1 MTTHRL
7 EITVLSGVSLGDVFR
22 FDLEEGHS
30 ITIGRAQEND
40 IVLQD
45 AVVSR
50 KHSKLEARPDGIY
63 IVDLGSTHGTI
74 HMGFRLLPGDENGRL
89 MSDGDEFKIGEP
101 IFRANYS
108 AAAFSAVKAKRASE
122 EAKVDTSDGAK
133 RVKKPIP
140 KKRKLIY
147 AAAGVVALGLLGY
160 AAMPRP
166 KGGLPRQESDKVI
179 TMGTEKV
186 FGYWPSKASGDSRD
200 VAHLDKAQFDLP
212 PSDLVV
218 EYDFRSENPIEI
230 LIDSVPLKQIDP
242 NPGFWQFREMI
253 IRDPQVGKVRRLVF
267 DNPDYPP
274 PPGGQG
280 RKLAPW
286 GVRNVRATPISSP
299 SPQNVDDL
307 LNSLA
312 VLCDRI
318 DRVPD
323 GLYTVIRAMQRL
335 VIEQLK
341 ETSQDAVSFDI
352 DIEAPF
358 PRVDDMITKFQQM
371 RDERKAGIT
380 AQQQGFHLNSV
391 IVTLSQLEGELW
403 RRLNGRLKQAEFMG
417 QSKDYIEAHDS
428 LQEMKRMFS
437 DESDYRWILANRM
450 LNDNK
455 IVPKRVRDNPA
466 KYRRH

>member
-1 MTTHRL
+1 MGHKL
-7 EITVLSGVSLGDVFR
+7 DITVLSGVSLGDVFR
-22 FDLEEGHS
+22 FDLEDGKS
-30 ITIGRAQEND
+30 LTIGRAQECD

-50 KHSKLEARPDGIY
+50 KHAKIEARANGFY

-89 MSDGDEFKIGEP
+89 LNDGDEFKIGEP

-108 AAAFSAVKAKRASE
+108 SSGFSAVKSKLAAEQE
-122 EAKVDTSDGAK
+122 ES
-133 RVKKPIP
+133 
-140 KKRKLIY
+140 
-147 AAAGVVALGLLGY
+147 AAAKSQTVRKPLPRRKKLLYFTTALIALGLLGY
-160 AAMPRP
+160 SFMPKA
-166 KGGLPRQESDKVI
+166 KGGLPKQESDKI
-179 TMGTEKV
+179 ILMGLEKT
-186 FGYWPSKASGDSRD
+186 FGYWPSKGSSDTRD
-200 VAHLDKAQFDLP
+200 VTHLDKAQFELP

-218 EYDFRSENPIEI
+218 EYDFRSENPIDI
-230 LIDSVPLKQIDP
+230 YIDAVPLKPIDP
-242 NPGFWQFREMI
+242 NPGFWQSREVI
-253 IRDPQVGKVRRLVF
+253 IRDPQGGKVRKLVF

-274 PPGGQG
+274 PPGGAG
-280 RKLAPW
+280 KKLAPW
-286 GVRNVRATPISSP
+286 GVRYVRATPISSA
-299 SPQNVDDL
+299 SEASVDEL
-307 LNSLA
+307 LSSLT

-323 GLYTVIRAMQRL
+323 GLYTVIRALQRL
-335 VIEQLK
+335 LIQQLK

-358 PRVDDMITKFQQM
+358 PRVEDMITKFEQM
-371 RDERKAGIT
+371 RDERKTGIT
-380 AQQQGFHLNSV
+380 PTQQGFHINSV
-391 IVTLSQLEGELW
+391 MTTLSQLEAELW

-417 QSKDYIEAHDS
+417 STKNYIEAHDS

-455 IVPKRVRDNPA
+455 VVPKRVRDNPA
-466 KYRRH
+466 KYRKH